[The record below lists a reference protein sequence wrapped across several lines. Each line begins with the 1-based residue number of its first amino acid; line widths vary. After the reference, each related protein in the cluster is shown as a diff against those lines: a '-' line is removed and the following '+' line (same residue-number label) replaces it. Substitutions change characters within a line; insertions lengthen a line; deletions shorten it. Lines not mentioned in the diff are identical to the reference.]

1 MSFPDI
7 PPLPRLPPATES
19 QIISNTLNLA
29 QQPTTSRDFSDITAG
44 N

>member
-7 PPLPRLPPATES
+7 PPLPCLPPATES

-29 QQPTTSRDFSDITAG
+29 QQSDHEQG
-44 N
+44 FQ